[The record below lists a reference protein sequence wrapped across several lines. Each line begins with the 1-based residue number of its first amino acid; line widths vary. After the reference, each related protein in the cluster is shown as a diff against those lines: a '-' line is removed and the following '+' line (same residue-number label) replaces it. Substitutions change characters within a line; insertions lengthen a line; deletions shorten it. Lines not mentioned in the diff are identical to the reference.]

1 MLLEMRDVK
10 KEKSI
15 GAEKYDCMLNSGKK
29 KNGHLFDSK
38 DSSVLGTKH
47 KTFGME

>member
-29 KNGHLFDSK
+29 KKMVISLILRTVVS
-38 DSSVLGTKH
+38 
-47 KTFGME
+47 

>member
-1 MLLEMRDVK
+1 MIVCLIQE
-10 KEKSI
+10 
-15 GAEKYDCMLNSGKK
+15 K

>member
-1 MLLEMRDVK
+1 MIVCLIQE
-10 KEKSI
+10 
-15 GAEKYDCMLNSGKK
+15 KK